1 MIGVLSLC
9 GASAVEVARV
19 AAAWFALRFGRRLR
33 AALSPA
39 ALSLAALSPAAL
51 SPA

>member
-19 AAAWFALRFGRRLR
+19 AAAWFALRSGRPRLR
-33 AALSPA
+33 AALSLA
-39 ALSLAALSPAAL
+39 ALSLAALSPA
-51 SPA
+51 